1 MTAETRAYVMRR
13 GTNICLVVGVPG
25 SFSLLWTVILFL
37 FYRRCISGV
46 KELSD
51 RYLQV
56 FSKMVD
62 VVACRNG
69 KLCFSYI
76 GRLVFTTLKKT

>member
-1 MTAETRAYVMRR
+1 M
-13 GTNICLVVGVPG
+13 VGVPG

-37 FYRRCISGV
+37 FYRKCISGV

-51 RYLQV
+51 RYLKV

-62 VVACRNG
+62 VVLV
-69 KLCFSYI
+69 KIKSLSFSYI
-76 GRLVFTTLKKT
+76 GRLVFTTLKKTKNFKL